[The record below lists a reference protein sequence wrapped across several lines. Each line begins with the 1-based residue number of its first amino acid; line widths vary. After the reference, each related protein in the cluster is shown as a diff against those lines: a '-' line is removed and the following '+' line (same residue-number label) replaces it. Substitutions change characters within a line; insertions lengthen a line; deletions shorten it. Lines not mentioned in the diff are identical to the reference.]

1 MLDVYHFDQLLTKQC
16 LELEKYLQYLIDS
29 NQRVMHLRF
38 VPVID
43 EQFLSFSKHEQIK
56 MAQQPPV
63 NRQQLA
69 YRLALD
75 FKAALLE
82 GNKKARHFLMHMQEA
97 LVAKHKD
104 YSEDLVQ
111 EVAEF
116 LDMDTDDFLH
126 NRMDID
132 TINALIAEQSY
143 VKDNIAHTTPSI
155 LIENYRQNLAE
166 CFRNCT
172 LQDLKALF
180 EPDAQTPPTNL
191 PAAHTIFSK
200 KSPKLV

>member
-75 FKAALLE
+75 FKAAQLE

-143 VKDNIAHTTPSI
+143 VKDN
-155 LIENYRQNLAE
+155 LAE